1 MKFVSPAD
9 QVFLLLERRQQP
21 MHIGTLQLFSYPEG
35 AKADYV
41 SRLAEHMRS
50 FIEVK
55 APFNQRVVTR
65 FGQNFWEEDRQF
77 DLDHHFRHAALPKPG
92 RIRELLAFIS
102 AEHSNLLDRAR
113 PLWEVHLIEG
123 VQGRRFAIYT
133 KMHHSMM
140 DGMAGM
146 RLMMRAFSNTAEKK
160 DLPPIWAVPPRQ
172 RKDPA
177 VKDRPG
183 KHMATALD
191 RLKQEAGRNAL
202 LLPHVARELGR
213 SLSTKRQNEDSV
225 SVFDAP
231 PSVLNQRI
239 TGSRRFAAQSYSM
252 ERIRAIGKA
261 FGATVN
267 DVVMAMCGA
276 ALRDYL
282 ISQNALPEKPLIAM
296 VPVSLREEDD
306 DSEGGN
312 QIAVVLANLGTHVND
327 PAERMRIVMGSIRE
341 AKQRCKRMTHAELL
355 LYTAVSLA
363 PAGVNMLTGLA
374 PAWQTFNV
382 IISNV
387 PGPKEHMYW
396 NGARMDGIYPV
407 AFLMDNAALN
417 FTLLSYVDQLEFGIT
432 ACRRT
437 LPSMQRLLDYLEK
450 ALDDLE
456 TAIGIT
462 EHEAALPVLA

>member
-9 QVFLLLERRQQP
+9 QIFLLLERRQQP
-21 MHIGTLQLFSYPEG
+21 MHIGTLQLFSYPEE

-50 FIEVK
+50 FTEVK

-77 DLDHHFRHAALPKPG
+77 DLDHHFRHAALPRPG

-123 VQGRRFAIYT
+123 VQGRRFAVYT

-140 DGMAGM
+140 DGMSGM
-146 RLMMRAFSNTAEKK
+146 RLMMRTFSTSPEAR
-160 DLPPIWAVPPRQ
+160 DIPPLWSVPPRQ
-172 RKDPA
+172 RKPSDKKEKSG
-177 VKDRPG
+177 KD
-183 KHMATALD
+183 MATTLA
-191 RLKQEAGRNAL
+191 RLKHEAGRNVMV
-202 LLPHVARELGR
+202 LPNVAREVGK
-213 SLSTKRQNEDSV
+213 SLTTERQKEDFV
-225 SVFDAP
+225 SVFHAP
-231 PSVLNQRI
+231 ESVLNQRI

-261 FGATVN
+261 FGGTVN

-312 QIAVVLANLGTHVND
+312 QIAVVLANLGTHIDD

-341 AKQRCKRMTHAELL
+341 AKQRCKRMTQAELL

-450 ALDDLE
+450 AIDDLE
-456 TAIGIT
+456 TAVGIT
-462 EHEAALPVLA
+462 EHEAARAVLA

>member
-9 QVFLLLERRQQP
+9 QIFLLLERRQQP
-21 MHIGTLQLFSYPEG
+21 MHIGTLQLFTYPED

-50 FIEVK
+50 FTQVQ
-55 APFNQRVVTR
+55 APFNQRIVTR
-65 FGQNFWEEDRQF
+65 FGQPFWEEDRQF

-102 AEHSNLLDRAR
+102 AEHSNLLDRER
-113 PLWEVHLIEG
+113 PLWEIHLIEG
-123 VQGRRFAIYT
+123 VQGRRFAVYT
-133 KMHHSMM
+133 KIHHSLM

-146 RLMMRAFSNTAEKK
+146 RLMMRAFSNTPETQG
-160 DLPPIWAVPPRQ
+160 LPPIWAVPPRQ
-172 RKDPA
+172 RKASADKEKSG
-177 VKDRPG
+177 KD
-183 KHMATALD
+183 MAATLAK
-191 RLKQEAGRNAL
+191 LKQEAGRNAL
-202 LLPHVARELGR
+202 VLPHVAREVGR
-213 SLSTKRQNEDSV
+213 SLTSERQKEDFV

-252 ERIRAIGKA
+252 ARIRAIGKA

-296 VPVSLREEDD
+296 VPVSLRDD
-306 DSEGGN
+306 DESEGGN
-312 QIAVVLANLGTHVND
+312 QIAVVLANLGTHVDD
-327 PAERMRIVMGSIRE
+327 PAERIRIVMGSIRE
-341 AKQRCKRMTHAELL
+341 AKQRCKRMSSSELL

-374 PAWQTFNV
+374 PQWQSFNV

-456 TAIGIT
+456 TAVGIT